1 MAPREKSGWI
11 LLLFLLSGLV
21 IGGLLGE
28 LASKVDWLWWLSF
41 GEEFGLQEPIK
52 LDLKVMTIT
61 FGLMIRINVAS
72 IIGVLISIFAY
83 SLKNNSHL
91 ASLKFIRNA
100 VTYNTYAPLHFK

>member
-1 MAPREKSGWI
+1 MATREKSGWI

-28 LASKVDWLWWLSF
+28 LATKVDWLWWLSF

-72 IIGVLISIFAY
+72 IIGVLVSIFAY
-83 SLKNNSHL
+83 RK
-91 ASLKFIRNA
+91 
-100 VTYNTYAPLHFK
+100 V

>member
-1 MAPREKSGWI
+1 MATREKSGWI

-41 GEEFGLQEPIK
+41 GEEFGLQEPIT
-52 LDLKVMTIT
+52 LDLKVMTVT

-83 SLKNNSHL
+83 RK
-91 ASLKFIRNA
+91 
-100 VTYNTYAPLHFK
+100 V

>member
-1 MAPREKSGWI
+1 MAIREKSGWI

-28 LASKVDWLWWLSF
+28 LASRVDWLWWLSF

-72 IIGVLISIFAY
+72 IIGVLVSIFAY
-83 SLKNNSHL
+83 RK
-91 ASLKFIRNA
+91 
-100 VTYNTYAPLHFK
+100 V

>member
-1 MAPREKSGWI
+1 MATREKSGWI

-83 SLKNNSHL
+83 RK
-91 ASLKFIRNA
+91 
-100 VTYNTYAPLHFK
+100 V

>member
-1 MAPREKSGWI
+1 MATREKSGWI

-28 LASKVDWLWWLSF
+28 LASRVDWLWWLSF

-72 IIGVLISIFAY
+72 IIGVLVSIFAY
-83 SLKNNSHL
+83 RK
-91 ASLKFIRNA
+91 
-100 VTYNTYAPLHFK
+100 V

>member
-1 MAPREKSGWI
+1 MATREKSGWI

-28 LASKVDWLWWLSF
+28 LATKVDWLWWLSF

-61 FGLMIRINVAS
+61 FGLMIKINVAS
-72 IIGVLISIFAY
+72 IIGVLVSIFAY
-83 SLKNNSHL
+83 RK
-91 ASLKFIRNA
+91 I
-100 VTYNTYAPLHFK
+100 

>member
-1 MAPREKSGWI
+1 MATREKSGWI

-28 LASKVDWLWWLSF
+28 LATKVDWLWWLSF

-61 FGLMIRINVAS
+61 FGLMIKINVAS
-72 IIGVLISIFAY
+72 IIGVLIALF
-83 SLKNNSHL
+83 
-91 ASLKFIRNA
+91 
-100 VTYNTYAPLHFK
+100 TYRKV

>member
-1 MAPREKSGWI
+1 MAIREKSGWI

-28 LASKVDWLWWLSF
+28 LATKVDWLWWLSF
-41 GEEFGLQEPIK
+41 GEEFGFQEPIK

-61 FGLMIRINVAS
+61 FGLMIKINVAS

-83 SLKNNSHL
+83 RK
-91 ASLKFIRNA
+91 
-100 VTYNTYAPLHFK
+100 V